1 MFCQRWLPA
10 FAVCLSL
17 LVGCNSSGTG
27 SGVAGIASGVPTPFT
42 SAEGKFTIMAPGTMV
57 ESQQQVQTEAG
68 AVTLYMFLH
77 EKSDSEAYIASYA
90 DYDSQLTELVD
101 PNDVLDGSRDG
112 AVGNMGGTLT
122 SETRITANGFP
133 GRDLVIS
140 ATVEGRTVSARM
152 RIFLVKNRLYQIMG
166 LEEGANGVSAAI
178 VAYLDSFKLI
188 D

>member
-10 FAVCLSL
+10 IAVSLSL
-17 LVGCNSSGTG
+17 VVGCSSSDSTLDFG
-27 SGVAGIASGVPTPFT
+27 STAANLYT
-42 SAEGKFTIMAPGTMV
+42 SVEGKFTIMAPGTMV
-57 ESQQQVQTEAG
+57 KSQQQVQTEAG
-68 AVTLYMFLH
+68 AVTLYMFLY